1 MKKFL
6 LSIIVLTM
14 LNGLVAQNTTDT
26 IQTNPKYT
34 PQEQPE
40 QEQAKQEKQKGQSSF
55 KMSKVFFGGSLGF
68 SFGSVTSIRVNPLVG
83 YSLTPKLSA
92 GITGLYEYNS
102 YDLYGSR
109 QNFSNYGGSV
119 FGRFRIIPQLYA
131 HAEFSYINYE
141 FVKINNETYRQGVPF
156 LFLGGGYAQK
166 IGRNTYAYAQVLFD
180 VLQDSNSPYADWA
193 PFYSVGVS
201 VGF

>member
-6 LSIIVLTM
+6 VIILCLVFSLGLFAQQTIDSI
-14 LNGLVAQNTTDT
+14 QS
-26 IQTNPKYT
+26 NPKYS
-34 PQEQPE
+34 
-40 QEQAKQEKQKGQSSF
+40 KQEPPKQKRQSAF
-55 KMSKVFFGGSLGF
+55 KMSNVFIGGSLGF
-68 SFGSVTSIRVNPLVG
+68 SFGSITSIRINPLIG
-83 YSLTPKLSA
+83 YNLTPKLSA

-102 YDLYGSR
+102 YDWYGQK
-109 QNFSNYGGSV
+109 QNFSNFGGSV
-119 FGRFRIIPQLYA
+119 FSRFRIIPQLYA

-141 FVKINNETYRQGVPF
+141 FVRVNNEKYRQGVPF
-156 LFLGGGYAQK
+156 VFLGGGYAQR
-166 IGRNTYAYAQVLFD
+166 IGANSFVYAQILFD